1 MESIC
6 YWSYTIT
13 DCGDRQQNAQKNQ
26 GDHKKT
32 NRRIMQVLIT
42 LQKTDEFK
50 QRQNRDNHVVKYNTN
65 MSLQKIILRK

>member
-32 NRRIMQVLIT
+32 NKRIMQVLIT
-42 LQKTDEFK
+42 LQKTDESK
-50 QRQNRDNHVVKYNTN
+50 GKTETIMLLNITQT
-65 MSLQKIILRK
+65 